1 MEFYSHAT
9 INIIRKQKSFYHQKE
24 ASFSFI
30 IRSKDNRSTQSELS
44 FNLSDVVA
52 SIRKYSLE
60 AMFLVQTAIPD
71 L

>member
-1 MEFYSHAT
+1 MKFYSHVT
-9 INIIRKQKSFYHQKE
+9 INIIRKQKLFYHQKE

-30 IRSKDNRSTQSELS
+30 IRSNRSTQFELN

>member
-1 MEFYSHAT
+1 MKFYSHVT

-30 IRSKDNRSTQSELS
+30 IRSNWSAQFELN

>member
-1 MEFYSHAT
+1 MKFYSHVT

-30 IRSKDNRSTQSELS
+30 IRSNRSAQFELN